1 MQPQELYFRGSL
13 VQYWNVIYAE
23 WKRLGTALGQDE
35 PFRLNTTVDFVP
47 NEYETLPITFLDEQH
62 QHEIVT
68 VFADQLLGKKV
79 VTLTVFFEQ
88 EAFEKSGEAAL
99 SKWNKVRSALERD
112 GRLVDPLVRYQ
123 PKKKRGMQLGTE
135 YKLKQLRELR
145 LGAIKNKRPIP
156 TKKAAMGAVRITYKT
171 WVAHD
176 KELWAGWDVES
187 YR

>member
-13 VQYWNVIYAE
+13 VQYWKVIYAE

-68 VFADQLLGKKV
+68 VFADQSLGKKV

-88 EAFEKSGEAAL
+88 EAFEKRGESAL
-99 SKWNKVRSALERD
+99 SKWNRVRSALERD
-112 GRLVDPLVRYQ
+112 GWLVDPLARYQ

-135 YKLKQLRELR
+135 CKLKQLREFR
-145 LGAIKNKRPIP
+145 LDAIRNKRPIP
-156 TKKAAMGAVRITYKT
+156 TKKAAMREVSITYKT

-176 KELWAGWDVES
+176 KELWAGWDDES